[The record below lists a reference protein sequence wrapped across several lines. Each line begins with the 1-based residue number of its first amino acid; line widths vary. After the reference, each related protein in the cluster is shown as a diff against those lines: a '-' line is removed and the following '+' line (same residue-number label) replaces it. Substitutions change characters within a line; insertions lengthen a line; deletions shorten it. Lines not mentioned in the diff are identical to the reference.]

1 MNTLVRNIILL
12 ALVVFTAGSSF
23 SQKKDIR
30 KANKEFDKYA
40 YIDAREIYLKV
51 VEDGYKSAEIFKK
64 LGDTY
69 YFNSDYTNAAQWY
82 DKLVKQF
89 PDETEPEYY
98 YRAAQSLKSL
108 GKYDE
113 SDALL
118 KDYTAKGGNGLVIKT
133 YEDDPNYLKSKVFKS
148 RDFTLEKVGINTAA
162 SDFGP
167 SFYGSDKIVFA
178 SAGNTTGS
186 KIVEWTQEPSLDLF
200 IADRA
205 ANGELSNSR
214 SLGGDIN
221 TVYNESTAT
230 FSKDGMTVY
239 FTRNTFIDGKKGLD
253 KSKKY
258 KTLRLSLYKATKT
271 GENNWTNVVEL
282 PFNSK
287 EYSVA
292 HPALSPDEKRLYFSS
307 DMPGTLGMSD
317 LWYVDI
323 LGNNTYGKPVNLGP
337 GINTQ
342 ARESFPFISDNNNLY
357 FSSDGRS
364 GLGGYDIFVTPLD
377 NDGKPGSITNLGA
390 PANSS
395 KDDFGFIINEN
406 DLMGYVSSNR
416 GGDRGSI
423 DDDIYL
429 VKEICSITIQGTVF
443 DKETKDPLPGAQ
455 VTLLDENNQ
464 LVSQTTAK
472 NDGTYSF
479 VADCGTQYTVRGMK
493 EGYNPY
499 ETIIETPSLSGVVDV
514 PLPLERIGPCPPNDL
529 GCKLNLQPI
538 YFDFDKSNI
547 RPDAEIELA
556 KILAAMR
563 EYPELIIHIE
573 SHTDSRGSD
582 SYNLALSERRAQSTL
597 RWLVGKGIDKNRLS
611 AKGYGETRLV
621 NKCSN
626 GVPCTAEEH
635 QLNRR
640 SMFIIQN

>member
-1 MNTLVRNIILL
+1 MNTIVRNILL
-12 ALVVFTAGSSF
+12 FALVVFTAGSTF
-23 SQKKDIR
+23 SQQKDIN
-30 KANKEFDKYA
+30 KANKEFDKFA

-51 VEDGYKSAEIFKK
+51 VADGYESAEIFKK

-69 YFNSDYTNAAQWY
+69 YFNSDYTNAAKWY

-89 PDETEPEYY
+89 PDQTEPEYY

-108 GKYDE
+108 GKYNE
-113 SDALL
+113 SNALL
-118 KDYTAKGGNGLVIKT
+118 KDYVAKGGKGLVIKS
-133 YEDDPNYLKSKVFKS
+133 YEDDPNYLKSTVFKA
-148 RDFTLEKVGINTAA
+148 RDFVLEKVAVNSSN
-162 SDFGP
+162 SDFGA
-167 SFYGSDKIVFA
+167 SFYGNDKIVYA
-178 SAGNTTGS
+178 SASGTEGMKVS
-186 KIVEWTQEPSLDLF
+186 EWTNQPFLDLF
-200 IADRA
+200 MADRDST
-205 ANGELSNSR
+205 GQLSNSMR
-214 SLGGDIN
+214 LGGDIN
-221 TVYNESTAT
+221 TQYHESSTAFT
-230 FSKDGMTVY
+230 KDGNTVY
-239 FTRNTFIDGKKGLD
+239 FTRNNFIDGKKGKD
-253 KSKKY
+253 KN
-258 KTLRLSLYKATKT
+258 KTIRLKLYKATKT
-271 GENNWTNVVEL
+271 GDYNWTNVVEL

-292 HPALSPDEKRLYFSS
+292 HPALSPDGKKLYFSS

-323 LGNNTYGKPVNLGP
+323 LGNDSYGTPVNLGP
-337 GINTQ
+337 NINTE
-342 ARESFPFISDNNNLY
+342 ARESFPFISDKNNLY

-377 NDGKPGSITNLGA
+377 DAGKPGKITNLGA
-390 PANSS
+390 PSNSAQ
-395 KDDFGFIINEN
+395 DDFGFIINE
-406 DLMGYVSSNR
+406 DDRIGYVSSNR

-429 VKEICSITIQGTVF
+429 VKEICSITINGKVF
-443 DKETKDPLPGAQ
+443 DEETKDPLPGAQ
-455 VTLLDENNQ
+455 VSLLDENNQ

-479 VADCGTQYTVRGMK
+479 VGDCATQYTVRGVK

-499 ETIIETPSLSGVVDV
+499 EKMIETPMLSGTIEV
-514 PLPLERIGPCPPNDL
+514 PLPLKRIGPCPPNDL

-547 RPDAEIELA
+547 RRDAEIELA

-573 SHTDSRGSD
+573 SHTDSRGND
-582 SYNLALSERRAQSTL
+582 NYNMSLSERRAQSTL
-597 RWLVGKGIDKNRLS
+597 KWLVGKGIDAERLT
-611 AKGYGETRLV
+611 AKGYGESQLV

-640 SMFIIQN
+640 SMFIIKN